1 MTQTNLEKIE
11 PLSETQGGDNNVPAQ
26 VENSDNNNFLSADA
40 FLLTATGIAAIAGF
54 LYGYDTG
61 IISGALLQ
69 ITHDFS
75 LSSHAQEIVTSAIL
89 VGAVIGALCCG
100 KLSSVIGRR
109 YTVMTV
115 AGIFAVGVI
124 GSGLSP
130 SALWLGVARIVLGF
144 AVGGASQIVPV
155 YIAELAPPAKR
166 GRLVTFF
173 NISIGL
179 GILTAGLVGAFMQD
193 IWTWRT
199 MFSVAAIPALILLFG
214 MLPMPESPR
223 WLVGQKRTKEARIA
237 LNMVRETDREV
248 RHELRNIQKVH
259 DKVER
264 KSVAGWKN
272 LKQPWMRPALF
283 AGLGVAAFTQL
294 SGIEMMIYY
303 TPTFLTDAGFSR
315 AAALHSALGVAVIYL
330 VLTFIGKLVVDHVG
344 RRTLTLWMMPGAI
357 ISLFLLGLVFM
368 LDSHG
373 QQYGWLIVTC
383 LFAFMVFNSGG
394 IQVIGWLLGSEVYP
408 MGIREKATSL
418 HAATL
423 WGSNLLLT
431 ATALSL
437 VNVLGIGGAMWFYAL
452 LNLLGFLFVFFM
464 VPETKGRS
472 LEEIETS
479 LKEGRFYPRQQ
490 NKQKQQHGKPKAMK
504 PVDKIA

>member
-1 MTQTNLEKIE
+1 MTQINQEKIAT
-11 PLSETQGGDNNVPAQ
+11 LSESRGS
-26 VENSDNNNFLSADA
+26 ENSVPDQIENSENNNFLSADA

-75 LSSHAQEIVTSAIL
+75 LTSHAQEIVTSAIL

-100 KLSSVIGRR
+100 KLSSAIGRR

-124 GSGLSP
+124 GSGLST
-130 SALWLGVARIVLGF
+130 SAVWLGVARVVLGF

-173 NISIGL
+173 NISIGI

-193 IWTWRT
+193 IWSWRV
-199 MFSVAAIPALILLFG
+199 MFSVAAIPAIILLFG

-264 KSVAGWKN
+264 KKVEGWKD
-272 LKQPWMRPALF
+272 LKQPWLRPALF

-330 VLTFIGKLVVDHVG
+330 VMTFIGKLVVDHIG
-344 RRTLTLWMMPGAI
+344 RRALTLWMMPGAV
-357 ISLFLLGLVFM
+357 ISLFLLGLMFM
-368 LDSHG
+368 LDSKG
-373 QQYGWLIVTC
+373 EQYGMWIVVC
-383 LFAFMVFNSGG
+383 LFAFMIFNSGG

-437 VNVLGIGGAMWFYAL
+437 VGYLGIGGAMWFYAL
-452 LNLLGFLFVFFM
+452 LNLAGFLFIYFM

-479 LKEGRFYPRQQ
+479 LKEGNFYPLA
-490 NKQKQQHGKPKAMK
+490 QKKNAKSVK
-504 PVDKIA
+504 TVDEPA

>member
-1 MTQTNLEKIE
+1 MTDPQLKNPSSDSPTTE
-11 PLSETQGGDNNVPAQ
+11 SESASTA
-26 VENSDNNNFLSADA
+26 ENSGNNFLSADA

-69 ITHDFS
+69 ISRDFS
-75 LSSHAQEIVTSAIL
+75 LSGHAQELVTSAIL
-89 VGAVIGALCCG
+89 VGAVIGALVCG
-100 KLSSVIGRR
+100 KLSGLIGRR

-115 AGIFAVGVI
+115 AAIFAIGVLA
-124 GSGLSP
+124 SGW
-130 SALWLGVARIVLGF
+130 SASATALALARIVLGF

-155 YIAELAPPAKR
+155 YIAELAPPHKR

-173 NISIGL
+173 NISIGV
-179 GILTAGLVGAFMQD
+179 GILTAGLVGAFLQD
-193 IWTWRT
+193 IWTWRV
-199 MFSVAAIPALILLFG
+199 MFSVAAIPALILMFG
-214 MLPMPESPR
+214 MLPLPESPR

-259 DKVER
+259 DKIER
-264 KSVAGWKN
+264 KSVSGWKD
-272 LKQPWMRPALF
+272 LKQPWLRPALF

-315 AAALHSALGVAVIYL
+315 SAALHSALGVAVIYL
-330 VLTFIGKLVVDHVG
+330 VLTVAGKLLVDHVG
-344 RRTLTLWMMPGAI
+344 RRKLTLWMMPGAI
-357 ISLFLLGLVFM
+357 ISLLLLGTVFI

-373 QQYGWLIVTC
+373 GTHGWLVVTC

-394 IQVIGWLLGSEVYP
+394 IQVIGWLVGAEVYP

-418 HAATL
+418 HAAVL

-452 LNLLGFLFVFFM
+452 LNLLGFLFIYFV

-472 LEEIETS
+472 LEEIEIS
-479 LKEGRFYPRQQ
+479 LKEGRFYP
-490 NKQKQQHGKPKAMK
+490 KQQQAGDISKSRQTL
-504 PVDKIA
+504 DT

>member
-1 MTQTNLEKIE
+1 MTQPTSQDITPASDKQTSDITPATPSDVTNT
-11 PLSETQGGDNNVPAQ
+11 S
-26 VENSDNNNFLSADA
+26 FLSASA
-40 FLLTATGIAAIAGF
+40 FLLTASGIAAIAGF

-75 LSSHAQEIVTSAIL
+75 LSSHAQEWVTSAIL
-89 VGAVIGALCCG
+89 VGAVIGALVCG
-100 KLSSVIGRR
+100 KLSGLIGRR

-115 AGIFAVGVI
+115 AAIFAIGVI
-124 GSGLSP
+124 ASGLSG
-130 SALWLGVARIVLGF
+130 SAISLAIARIILGF

-155 YIAELAPPAKR
+155 YIAELAPPEKR

-173 NISIGL
+173 NISIGA
-179 GILTAGLVGAFMQD
+179 GILTAGLVGAFLQD
-193 IWTWRT
+193 IWSWRI

-214 MLPMPESPR
+214 MLPLPESPR
-223 WLVGQKRTKEARIA
+223 WLVGQKRIKEARIA

-259 DKVER
+259 DKTER
-264 KSVAGWKN
+264 KSAASWKD
-272 LKQPWMRPALF
+272 LTQPWLRPALL

-315 AAALHSALGVAVIYL
+315 GTALHSALGVAVIYL
-330 VLTFIGKLVVDHVG
+330 LLTITGKLLVDRIG

-357 ISLFLLGLVFM
+357 ISLLLLGGVFVM
-368 LDSHG
+368 NSHG
-373 QQYGWLIVTC
+373 GQYSWLIVTC
-383 LFAFMVFNSGG
+383 LFAFMIFNSGG
-394 IQVIGWLLGSEVYP
+394 IQVIGWLIGSEVYP

-418 HAATL
+418 HAAIL

-431 ATALSL
+431 GTALSL
-437 VNVLGIGGAMWFYAL
+437 VNLLGIGGAMWFYAL
-452 LNLLGFLFVFFM
+452 LNLLGFLFIYFI

-472 LEEIETS
+472 LEEIEVS
-479 LKEGRFYPRQQ
+479 LKEGKFYP
-490 NKQKQQHGKPKAMK
+490 KKSHKGA
-504 PVDKIA
+504 

>member
-1 MTQTNLEKIE
+1 
-11 PLSETQGGDNNVPAQ
+11 
-26 VENSDNNNFLSADA
+26 
-40 FLLTATGIAAIAGF
+40 
-54 LYGYDTG
+54 
-61 IISGALLQ
+61 
-69 ITHDFS
+69 
-75 LSSHAQEIVTSAIL
+75 
-89 VGAVIGALCCG
+89 
-100 KLSSVIGRR
+100 
-109 YTVMTV
+109 
-115 AGIFAVGVI
+115 
-124 GSGLSP
+124 
-130 SALWLGVARIVLGF
+130 
-144 AVGGASQIVPV
+144 
-155 YIAELAPPAKR
+155 
-166 GRLVTFF
+166 
-173 NISIGL
+173 
-179 GILTAGLVGAFMQD
+179 
-193 IWTWRT
+193 
-199 MFSVAAIPALILLFG
+199 
-214 MLPMPESPR
+214 MPESPR

-264 KSVAGWKN
+264 KKVEGWKD
-272 LKQPWMRPALF
+272 LKQPWLRPALF

-330 VLTFIGKLVVDHVG
+330 VMTFIGKLVVDHIG
-344 RRTLTLWMMPGAI
+344 RRALTLWMMPGAV
-357 ISLFLLGLVFM
+357 ISLFLLGLMFM
-368 LDSHG
+368 LDSKG
-373 QQYGWLIVTC
+373 EQYGMWIVVC
-383 LFAFMVFNSGG
+383 LFAFMIFNSGG

-437 VNVLGIGGAMWFYAL
+437 VGYLGIGGAMWFYAL
-452 LNLLGFLFVFFM
+452 LNLVGFLFIYFM

-479 LKEGRFYPRQQ
+479 LKEGNFYPLA
-490 NKQKQQHGKPKAMK
+490 QKKNAKSVK
-504 PVDKIA
+504 TVDEPA